1 MICFCDSGKAVIGE
15 VYQRM
20 NGMLTNMKD
29 ALVDKMDTHDAIVSL
44 ISERWDKMIRPFH
57 CLAYVPLLLFTNLV
71 ERYDKCL
78 LTPFKFLILTLNGG
92 ESWRKP
98 HADPYIDSVYLDVV
112 ERPVIDPME
121 HSVVRHQLSEFISSK
136 GTFARPQAIEDRET
150 MSAISWWDMYGVT
163 TNELY
168 NLAIKVLSQSV
179 NTSVA
184 EREWSTYSYIHGV
197 KKNKMN
203 VDRAES
209 LVYVHYNH
217 RLLSRCK
224 SNHKE
229 TYKNWDVYAN
239 DDNLDIDIEAIN
251 DRECC
256 VLLDSLDQIEESST
270 YTQNKGVG
278 QSHLGKGHE
287 AFGWTTSADT
297 LKKQSKHMKVE
308 NSVKPQACKC
318 FSCSI
323 EFDGASKGNPG
334 LSGAGA
340 VIRADDGSLVC
351 RVREG
356 VGIATNNVAEYRAII
371 LGLRHA
377 LKKGF
382 TQIRVQGDSKLVC
395 MQVQGLWKTKN
406 DNMAIL
412 CKQVKELVDK
422 FVSFQISHVLR
433 V

>member
-1 MICFCDSGKAVIGE
+1 
-15 VYQRM
+15 
-20 NGMLTNMKD
+20 
-29 ALVDKMDTHDAIVSL
+29 MDEHERIEL
-44 ISERWDKMIRPFH
+44 ISTENHFVVSDDIGNAAAGELTATPLKR
-57 CLAYVPLLLFTNLV
+57 YVT
-71 ERYDKCL
+71 
-78 LTPFKFLILTLNGG
+78 FLGN
-92 ESWRKP
+92 RKDGS
-98 HADPYIDSVYLDVV
+98 ASKWICNFGCKKEPYT
-112 ERPVIDPME
+112 
-121 HSVVRHQLSEFISSK
+121 
-136 GTFARPQAIEDRET
+136 G
-150 MSAISWWDMYGVT
+150 
-163 TNELY
+163 
-168 NLAIKVLSQSV
+168 
-179 NTSVA
+179 
-184 EREWSTYSYIHGV
+184 TYSRIRAHLIGLLPGQKAQGV
-197 KKNKMN
+197 ALCSK
-203 VDRAES
+203 
-209 LVYVHYNH
+209 
-217 RLLSRCK
+217 
-224 SNHKE
+224 
-229 TYKNWDVYAN
+229 
-239 DDNLDIDIEAIN
+239 
-251 DRECC
+251 
-256 VLLDSLDQIEESST
+256 Q
-270 YTQNKGVG
+270 
-278 QSHLGKGHE
+278 E
-287 AFGWTTSADT
+287 AFEWTTSADT
-297 LKKQSKHMKVE
+297 LKRQSKHMKLE
-308 NSVKPQACKC
+308 NSVKSQARKC